1 MNGRNWIVHALA
13 CVFACLA
20 GSMSAGPAVAYFD
33 HYLGGTVVGTL
44 TQDQLAV
51 LTDVFRKTLEQGA
64 DGVRVPFTLPPDARQ
79 RRVEGSFTP
88 LRSRQ
93 DRGDR
98 CRQLRSEFRRA
109 GETEAWTGWYCKEK
123 DGNWKSRKLPA

>member
-1 MNGRNWIVHALA
+1 MNRRNRIVHALA

-20 GSMSAGPAVAYFD
+20 GPMSAGPAVAYFD
-33 HYLGGTVVGTL
+33 HYLQGTVVGTL

-123 DGNWKSRKLPA
+123 DGNWKSRKLPK